1 MKISKI
7 EQIQKVLSSSGEENT
22 HEFMVASLE
31 LNEEGMPSNLGFQF
45 SASPITCLGMI
56 DMLIEHL
63 QEQKKNVYKV
73 LKERQTS
80 DTNGPL
86 FGIEQDPKS
95 EIEASKQRLK
105 DLMDKLPPDMR
116 KSIKKITDVLDND
129 LSGILKKR
137 DQEQGSN
144 VMDQIM
150 KEINSRFGNEGNSY
164 KVDND

>member
-7 EQIQKVLSSSGEENT
+7 EQIQKVLSSSGKENT

-63 QEQKKNVYKV
+63 QEQKRNVYKV

-105 DLMDKLPPDMR
+105 DLIGKLPSDMR
-116 KSIKKITDVLDND
+116 KSVNGLLDILDNSPTD
-129 LSGILKKR
+129 MLKKR
-137 DQEQGSN
+137 DEQSGSDP
-144 VMDQIM
+144 MSLIM
-150 KEINSRFGNEGNSY
+150 KEINSRFGNEGGSY